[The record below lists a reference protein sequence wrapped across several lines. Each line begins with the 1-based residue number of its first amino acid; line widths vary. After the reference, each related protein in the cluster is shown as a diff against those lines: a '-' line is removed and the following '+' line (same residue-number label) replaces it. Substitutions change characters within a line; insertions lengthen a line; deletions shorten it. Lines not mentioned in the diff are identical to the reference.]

1 MTPSQYEQYI
11 GDFFREKG
19 FDVIVTPFS
28 NDWGLDIIANKG
40 NEKIGIQVK
49 MYGKSNRKVNREAI
63 MTLSGAAHYQDC
75 TKAIIVTDGE
85 IMPDAKKVADKLGIK
100 VLHMPANTII
110 MESLSTKEKEE
121 TKPILSKQAHD
132 SFPSF
137 DDMWEKYIIPLKGL
151 ELSNSRGTNIILDV
165 NWGGIKRITSQGKE
179 GRIDIEGFKLAYN
192 ELLEKG
198 IVRRDYINQ
207 QFAKR
212 CSSGIVLILSQ
223 VPFIEGDS
231 SELRLKRN

>member
-11 GDFFREKG
+11 GDLFREKG

-40 NEKIGIQVK
+40 DEKIGIQVK
-49 MYGKSNRKVNREAI
+49 MYGNSNRKVNREAI

-85 IMPDAKKVADKLGIK
+85 IMPDAKKVADKLGIEI
-100 VLHMPANTII
+100 LYMPVNTIL
-110 MESLSTKEKEE
+110 MESLSTKEE
-121 TKPILSKQAHD
+121 TKPILSNQGHD

-137 DDMWEKYIIPLKGL
+137 DDMWEKYIMPLKGH
-151 ELSNSRGTNIILDV
+151 ELLNSRGTNIILDV
-165 NWGGIKRITSQGKE
+165 NWGGIKRKTSQGTVGK
-179 GRIDIEGFKLAYN
+179 IDIEGFKLAYK

-223 VPFIEGDS
+223 VPFIEGDT
-231 SELRLKRN
+231 SELRLKRK

>member
-11 GDFFREKG
+11 GDYFREKG

-40 NEKIGIQVK
+40 DEKIGIQVK
-49 MYGKSNRKVNREAI
+49 MYGNSNRKVNREAI

-85 IMPDAKKVADKLGIK
+85 IMSDAKKVADKLGIQI
-100 VLHMPANTII
+100 LYMPANTII
-110 MESLSTKEKEE
+110 MEGLSTKEE
-121 TKPILSKQAHD
+121 TKPILYNQGHD

-137 DDMWEKYIIPLKGL
+137 DDMWGKYIIPLKGH

-179 GRIDIEGFKLAYN
+179 GKIDIEGFKLAYN

-207 QFAKR
+207 QIAKR

-223 VPFIEGDS
+223 VPFIEGDT
-231 SELRLKRN
+231 SELRLKRK

>member
-11 GDFFREKG
+11 GDLFREKG

-40 NEKIGIQVK
+40 DEKIGIQVK
-49 MYGKSNRKVNREAI
+49 MYGNSNRKVNREAI

-85 IMPDAKKVADKLGIK
+85 IMSDAKKVADKLGIK
-100 VLHMPANTII
+100 ILYMPANTII
-110 MESLSTKEKEE
+110 MEGLSTKEE
-121 TKPILSKQAHD
+121 TKPILSNQGHD

-137 DDMWEKYIIPLKGL
+137 DEMWEKYIMPLKGH
-151 ELSNSRGTNIILDV
+151 ELLNSRGTNIILDV
-165 NWGGIKRITSQGKE
+165 NWGGIKRKTSQGKV
-179 GRIDIEGFKLAYN
+179 GKIDIEGFKLAYK

-212 CSSGIVLILSQ
+212 CSSGIILILSQ
-223 VPFIEGDS
+223 VPFIEGDT
-231 SELRLKRN
+231 SELRLKRK